1 ELLVINDIM
10 VLDDTV
16 FTDNNDTNNET
27 DEISDEAQNNYLDYN
42 PKDLVSTILEEENY
56 DLENENNNLLN
67 IRDGNIEFES
77 INDLQRKIMMMIMV
91 VLKTDLIMI

>member
-1 ELLVINDIM
+1 M